1 LIEIKNIQKYFK
13 DVKAVD
19 DISLSISEN
28 EYLALLGPNG
38 AGKTTLVEMIEGI
51 QKPDKGSIKIKG
63 LSWEHHSAELH
74 NIIGLSLQETRFLD
88 KINVYETLKLF
99 SAFYN
104 QKLSRIDEIL
114 ELTKLTE
121 KRKARVNKL
130 SGGQR
135 QRLAIGIALLNHP
148 QLLLLDEPTTGLDP
162 NARREIWEI
171 LKNLRKNYK
180 TTMLLTTHYMEEA
193 EFLCDR
199 IIIMYNGKILMKG
212 TLEELLTQNDLK
224 NTMEFSFKNKIDKN
238 LLNNF
243 DINWTKP
250 GIEGKFLM
258 KDLQN
263 DLTEFSKKID
273 KNNFKIKHLQAKAP
287 TLDDLFVL
295 LTGEQLIKN

>member
-1 LIEIKNIQKYFK
+1 MIEIKNIQKYFK

-19 DISLSISEN
+19 NVSLSINEN

-51 QKPDKGSIKIKG
+51 QKPDKGSITIKG
-63 LSWEHHSAELH
+63 LTWEHHSAELH

-88 KINVYETLKLF
+88 KLNVYETLKLF

-104 QKLSRIDEIL
+104 QKISRIDEIL

-171 LKNLRKNYK
+171 LKNLRKNYN
-180 TTMLLTTHYMEEA
+180 TTLLLTTHYMEEA

-199 IIIMYNGKILMKG
+199 IIIMYNGKILMQG

-224 NTMEFSFKNKIDKN
+224 NTMEFSFKNKVDKK
-238 LLNNF
+238 LLDNF
-243 DINWTKP
+243 DIIWTKP